1 MKVGVEVVT
10 GFLGAGKSAFINSLI
25 SKTIADKEKIIV
37 LTCESGNTKINELSE
52 KGKSVKH
59 ISFMGESLELNGKIY
74 EVVKKY
80 RPHRIIIEYNG
91 TETLEHLYKCVFD
104 NETGRLIKLDAIYF
118 VCDGRNIDFYIKNMG
133 EILIPF
139 IQNSDVIIVNNYIN
153 SKNEKIDEGINL
165 LENLNHKAQIIK
177 SKSNDD
183 FSIALEESNLLED
196 NLIRNMRVKLLDYM
210 RR

>member
-37 LTCESGNTKINELSE
+37 LTCESGSTRINELSE

-133 EILIPF
+133 ELLIPF

-153 SKNEKIDEGINL
+153 SKNEKIDEGIKL
-165 LENLNHKAQIIK
+165 LESLNHKAQIIK
-177 SKSNDD
+177 SKSDDD